1 MEAPAKRSDTSMRGR
16 ATENLAALNIF
27 LDHPMLGVGPGQTQ
41 MYTAK
46 YGDEEGITRLQGN
59 AAGSQYVSW
68 RTCGYRRHRFP
79 EPNAHF
85 HILSRRSDE
94 SAAAIFRNSAG
105 VGGISHRAHLV
116 ACRFLVKRSVP
127 ERGLRTIL
135 LADCCLGAQLPFKL
149 QRAKKKTRSLNPP
162 WYSLCILALEAIVN
176 LSLQSEVEGVELEA
190 PVVRSES
197 SRQFSDLDL
206 QLCRRL
212 DWRFLL
218 PNSDLGNVAYLG
230 REKTSLAAALARFSR
245 SLSIVSSGKSAR
257 IANVQASKFDLV
269 VVSLP
274 TLSNFSYARESP

>member
-1 MEAPAKRSDTSMRGR
+1 M
-16 ATENLAALNIF
+16 
-27 LDHPMLGVGPGQTQ
+27 
-41 MYTAK
+41 
-46 YGDEEGITRLQGN
+46 
-59 AAGSQYVSW
+59 
-68 RTCGYRRHRFP
+68 
-79 EPNAHF
+79 
-85 HILSRRSDE
+85 
-94 SAAAIFRNSAG
+94 
-105 VGGISHRAHLV
+105 
-116 ACRFLVKRSVP
+116 
-127 ERGLRTIL
+127 
-135 LADCCLGAQLPFKL
+135 
-149 QRAKKKTRSLNPP
+149 
-162 WYSLCILALEAIVN
+162 N
-176 LSLQSEVEGVELEA
+176 LSLQSEVEAVELEA

-274 TLSNFSYARESP
+274 TLSNFSYARELLRDGGYLYAEVGLSASRIKGLSAHRTDLVRAGFGKIQTYWHRPNFERCREIVPLENKFALDYVLSRRQADMAGRIKSFAGRLAQSTGLLGFVMPSVSLLACKTSEAQL